1 MASTQVFR
9 PARRRGERPAP
20 TPNFQASTTRMN
32 ITFTFYGGLTRR
44 CQDAPLTLTLPDGT
58 ATLGDAVAE
67 LGNRFPDA
75 WEALERAAL
84 AVDDQIVSR
93 RTVAEDGMTVALLPP
108 VAGG

>member
-1 MASTQVFR
+1 MQ
-9 PARRRGERPAP
+9 
-20 TPNFQASTTRMN
+20 
-32 ITFTFYGGLTRR
+32 ITFAFYGGLTKR
-44 CQDAPLTLTLPDGT
+44 CQDQPLTLALPDGT
-58 ATLGDAVAE
+58 TLGDAVAE

-93 RTVAEDGMTVALLPP
+93 RTVAEDGMTIALLPP

>member
-1 MASTQVFR
+1 MQ
-9 PARRRGERPAP
+9 
-20 TPNFQASTTRMN
+20 
-32 ITFTFYGGLTRR
+32 ITFAFYGGLTKR
-44 CQDAPLTLTLPDGT
+44 CQDQPLTLALPDGT

-75 WEALERAAL
+75 WDALERAAL

-93 RTVAEDGMTVALLPP
+93 RTAPEDGMTVALLPP